1 MRARAVL
8 VLLLFAGCADNDATV
23 TGELLNADGSPLANQ
38 AIRLLP
44 LQAGAAFDYL
54 DKDDR
59 LANTETQTDS
69 EGRFTVK
76 VDVDWLA
83 AACLC
88 ASPPEPCGCSR
99 FTLGIQDASEPGGW
113 VDLVRLEARPASYQI
128 PMAGATKDLGRIEV
142 PWAELVLSSGL
153 TLPDGVN
160 RVQIMKEGPSSYWFL
175 GCGDCHGGKS
185 IHTERQRYTGEGPDL
200 SDGVWVR
207 IDGSYE
213 SILSVIYQHGSDF
226 DWSRPIDAEERG
238 RILDYEWI
246 AAYLW
251 YINRKVADG

>member
-1 MRARAVL
+1 VL
-8 VLLLFAGCADNDATV
+8 ILLLFAGCADNEATV

-88 ASPPEPCGCSR
+88 ASPPEPCACSS
-99 FTLGIQDASEPGGW
+99 FTLGIQDAREPGGW
-113 VDLVRLEARPASYQI
+113 IDLVTLEARPASY
-128 PMAGATKDLGRIEV
+128 
-142 PWAELVLSSGL
+142 
-153 TLPDGVN
+153 
-160 RVQIMKEGPSSYWFL
+160 PSSYWFL

-185 IHTERQRYTGEGPDL
+185 IHTGRQRYAGEGPDL

-213 SILSVIYQHGSDF
+213 SILDAIYQHGSDF
-226 DWSRPIDAEERG
+226 DWSRPIDPEERG

-251 YINRKVADG
+251 YVNRKVADG